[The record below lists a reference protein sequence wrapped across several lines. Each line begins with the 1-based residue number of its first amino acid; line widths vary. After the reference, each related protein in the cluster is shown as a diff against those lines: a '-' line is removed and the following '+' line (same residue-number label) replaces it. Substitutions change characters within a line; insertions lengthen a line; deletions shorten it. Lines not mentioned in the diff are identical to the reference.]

1 MFNFQN
7 MPWKI
12 CFLNLNMNAHPL
24 SNSSFVFLEYCIR
37 SNDDSKDI
45 LVHRVFTITLH
56 FNLSLKALS
65 IYFIPFFFLNLIN
78 DHLDFFTYDLDLAC
92 TYNCLEVLHAIVVY
106 YLLYNYYNKVDS
118 NRT

>member
-45 LVHRVFTITLH
+45 LVHRVFT
-56 FNLSLKALS
+56 FNLTLQLVTKSAIHIFHS
-65 IYFIPFFFLNLIN
+65 FFFLNLIN

-92 TYNCLEVLHAIVVY
+92 THNCLEVLHTIVVY